1 MSKDAS
7 KSDGGLEICDARRAV
22 RFAGREARLPD
33 LSYRLLRLLG
43 ERSPEPVSF
52 AEIESRVWNARVSRE
67 TIKQRA
73 KMLRD
78 SLAEIGLADGVES
91 ARNVGY
97 RLTRPLRSYADA
109 GPEARSWRSRS
120 VVLTAV
126 GLVAAVVVGGV
137 VLLQAGAGAGGDPLL
152 VAVRSEAG
160 APPPGTAPAWD
171 SARRLL
177 IRDLSRLEGFEVVS
191 GGATARRADLVVAMT
206 PIVADGRETLALEL
220 VETDS
225 GVVIWAETYPR
236 QEAGWDRAVSHFV
249 ARTHGELETLGRRLG
264 AEGFAQ
270 QPARVRALYL
280 GAATLA
286 RSGTAADLQAAA
298 ARLESAL
305 ALRPRFAQARA
316 LRAEINARRVI
327 EHGAPPALALA
338 ALEDMR
344 ALVARHPDIPE
355 FRRALATAQIASGD
369 FRGALENLQIAQREL
384 PFLRRDILA
393 LERRMAAGTTAEGG
407 AAGIAPTP

>member
-1 MSKDAS
+1 MSKDDA
-7 KSDGGLEICDARRAV
+7 KGGGGLQICDARRAV

-33 LSYRLLRLLG
+33 LSFRLLRLLG
-43 ERSPEPVSF
+43 EGAPEPVSF
-52 AEIESRVWNARVSRE
+52 AEIEARVWNAQVSRE

-78 SLAEIGLADGVES
+78 SLADIGLADGVQS

-97 RLTRPLRSYADA
+97 RLTRPLGTYADA
-109 GPEARSWRSRS
+109 GPEVRSWRSRG
-120 VVLTAV
+120 VVLAAV
-126 GLVAAVVVGGV
+126 GLAAAVVVGGV
-137 VLLQAGAGAGGDPLL
+137 ILLQAGARAGGDPLL

-160 APPPGTAPAWD
+160 APPPGTTPAWD

-177 IRDLSRLEGFEVVS
+177 IRDLSRLDGVKVVAS
-191 GGATARRADLVVAMT
+191 AAPEADLVVAMA
-206 PIVADGRETLALEL
+206 PIVADGREALALEL
-220 VETDS
+220 VERDS

-249 ARTHGELETLGRRLG
+249 ALTHGELETLGRRLG
-264 AEGFAQ
+264 PEGFAR
-270 QPARVRALYL
+270 QPARVRELYL

-316 LRAEINARRVI
+316 LRAEVNARRVI
-327 EHGAPPALALA
+327 AHGAPPALARA
-338 ALEDMR
+338 ALEESR
-344 ALVARHPDIPE
+344 ALVADHPDVPE
-355 FRRALATAQIASGD
+355 FRRALATAQIANGD
-369 FRGALENLQIAQREL
+369 LRSALETLEIAQRDL

-393 LERRMAAGTTAEGG
+393 LERRLAAGTTAGG
-407 AAGIAPTP
+407 DAEDIEVAP